1 MLTRLCR
8 WLQKCQVNNIFEF
21 YKLTEGSRLPFLF
34 IPIMKKTTIT
44 CLFLL
49 FCCVSFAQ
57 NSSYW
62 QQKAD
67 YKMDVKMD
75 VKSFTYQ
82 GTQELIYTNN
92 SPDTLK
98 KVYFHL
104 FNNAFQPGSEMNARL
119 ESISDPDR
127 RMVKTFK
134 TPEKTTY
141 ESRISVL
148 KPNEIGYLK
157 VTDFKQDGQ
166 AAETKTVG
174 TILEVFLK
182 NPILP
187 NQKSTFTMNFDGQ
200 VPVQIRRS
208 GRNSAEGIALSM
220 AQWYPKLAEYDFE
233 GWHPDPYI
241 GREFYGVWG
250 DFDVKITLDKD
261 YIIGGTG
268 YLQNPNE
275 IGYGYQD
282 EGVVVKHAKK
292 TKTLTWHF
300 LAPNVHDFTWA
311 ADKDYIH
318 DTAQV
323 PGGAKLHFFYKNNP
337 EIKENWKNLQPKAVQ
352 LMQFYNQNVGP
363 YPYKQYSIIQG
374 GDGGMEYAMSTL
386 ILGNG
391 TMKGLQGVTAHEMAH
406 SWFQFVL
413 ASNESKHYWMDEG
426 FTSFISDL
434 AENAIEEKKV
444 DNPLEGS
451 YKSYVFMVNSGKELP
466 QTTHADRHDV
476 NQIYSISAYSK
487 GSVFLSQLGYVIG
500 NENLMKTLRRYY
512 KEFAFKHP
520 TPTDF
525 IRVAEKV
532 SGTELEWYLND
543 WTRTTNTIDYG
554 IKDVTAKDNKTSITL
569 QRNGRM
575 PMPVDLYVEY
585 TDGTAETF
593 YVPLRMMFGNKPNPY
608 PNLKR
613 TVLNDWAW
621 SFGTYEFMID
631 KPKTSIKKI
640 IIDPSEM
647 MADVK
652 KENNVY
658 VQE

>member
-1 MLTRLCR
+1 
-8 WLQKCQVNNIFEF
+8 LQTNGRFTPSVFI
-21 YKLTEGSRLPFLF
+21 YKMMR
-34 IPIMKKTTIT
+34 KTTIT
-44 CLFLL
+44 YLFLIA
-49 FCCVSFAQ
+49 FSTGFSQ
-57 NSSYW
+57 NATYW

-67 YKMDVKMD
+67 YKMDVHID
-75 VKSFTYQ
+75 VKSFTYR
-82 GTQELIYTNN
+82 GKQELIYTNN
-92 SPDTLK
+92 SPDTLT

-104 FNNAFQPGSEMNARL
+104 FNNAFQPGSEMDARL
-119 ESISDPDR
+119 QSISDPDR

-141 ESRISVL
+141 ESKISTL
-148 KPNEIGYLK
+148 KENEIGYLK
-157 VTDFKQDGQ
+157 IPDFKHDDQILT
-166 AAETKTVG
+166 TKTIG
-174 TILEVFLK
+174 TILEVQLL

-187 NQKSTFTMNFDGQ
+187 NQKSTFTLSFDGQ

-208 GRNSAEGIALSM
+208 GRNNAEGIALSM
-220 AQWYPKLAEYDFE
+220 AQWYPKMAEYDFE
-233 GWHPDPYI
+233 GWHADPYI
-241 GREFYGVWG
+241 AREFYGVWG
-250 DFDVKITLDKD
+250 NFDVTITLDKD
-261 YIIGGTG
+261 YTIGGTG

-275 IGYGYQD
+275 IGHGYQD
-282 EGVVVKHAKK
+282 QGVVVKHSRR

-318 DTAQV
+318 DIAQV

-352 LMQFYNQNVGP
+352 MMQFYNQNIGP
-363 YPYKQYSIIQG
+363 YPYEQYSIIQG

-413 ASNESKHYWMDEG
+413 ATNESKHYWMDEG

-434 AENAIEEKKV
+434 AENFINDEKV
-444 DNPLEGS
+444 DNPLAGS
-451 YKSYVFMVNSGKELP
+451 YNSYYFMVNSGKELP

-525 IRVAEKV
+525 IRIAEKV
-532 SGTELEWYLND
+532 SGTELDWYLND
-543 WTRTTNTIDYG
+543 WTRTTNTIDYS
-554 IKDVTAKDNKTSITL
+554 IKEVVEKDNKTTITL
-569 QRNGRM
+569 ERTGRM
-575 PMPVDLYVEY
+575 PMPIDLYVEY
-585 TDGTAETF
+585 TDGSAETF
-593 YVPLRMMFGNKPNPY
+593 YVPLRMMFGEKPNPFQQL
-608 PNLKR
+608 NR
-613 TVLNDWAW
+613 TILPDWAW
-621 SFGTYEFMID
+621 SFGTYSFAIA
-631 KPKTSIKKI
+631 KTKKEIKQI
-640 IIDPSEM
+640 IIDPTEM
-647 MADVK
+647 MADVN
-652 KENNVY
+652 KENNIF

>member
-1 MLTRLCR
+1 MV
-8 WLQKCQVNNIFEF
+8 KF
-21 YKLTEGSRLPFLF
+21 
-34 IPIMKKTTIT
+34 TIAFT
-44 CLFLL
+44 FLL
-49 FCCVSFAQ
+49 ISSFSFAQ
-57 NSSYW
+57 NAPYW

-75 VKSFTYQ
+75 VKSFTYK
-82 GTQELIYTNN
+82 GTQEIIYTNN

-104 FNNAFQPGSEMNARL
+104 FNNAFQPGSEMDARL
-119 ESISDPDR
+119 QSISDPDK

-141 ESRISVL
+141 ESRISKL
-148 KPNEIGYLK
+148 TPTEIGFLK
-157 VTDFKQDGQ
+157 IINFKQDGQ
-166 AAETKTVG
+166 SAITKTTG

-187 NQKSTFTMNFDGQ
+187 NQKSTFTMDFDGQ

-208 GRNSAEGIALSM
+208 GRNSTEGIALSM
-220 AQWYPKLAEYDFE
+220 AQWYPKMAEYDFE

-261 YIIGGTG
+261 YTIGGTG

-275 IGYGYQD
+275 IGHGYED
-282 EGVVVKHAKK
+282 EGIVVKHPKK

-311 ADKDYIH
+311 ADNNYIH

-323 PGGAKLHFFYKNNP
+323 PGGAKLHFLYKNNP
-337 EIKENWKNLQPKAVQ
+337 EILENWKNLQSKAVQ
-352 LMQFYNQNVGP
+352 LMQFFNQNIGP

-391 TMKGLQGVTAHEMAH
+391 TFKGLQGVTAHEMAH

-413 ASNESKHYWMDEG
+413 ATNESKHYWMDEG

-434 AENAIEEKKV
+434 AENAINEEKV
-444 DNPLEGS
+444 DNPLAGS
-451 YKSYVFMVNSGKELP
+451 YSSYFYMVNTGKELP
-466 QTTHADRHDV
+466 QSTHADRHDV

-500 NENLMKTLRRYY
+500 NDNLMKTLRRYY

-532 SGTELEWYLND
+532 SGMELGWYLND
-543 WTRTTNTIDYG
+543 WTKTTNTIDYG
-554 IKDVTAKDNKTSITL
+554 IKEVSEKDNKTTITL
-569 QRNGRM
+569 ERIGRM
-575 PMPVDLYVEY
+575 PMPLDLYVEY
-585 TDGTAETF
+585 LDGTAETF
-593 YVPLRMMFGNKPNPY
+593 YIPLRMMFGEKLNPFTT
-608 PNLKR
+608 LKR
-613 TVLNDWAW
+613 TVLADWAW
-621 SFGTYEFMID
+621 SYGTYQFSID
-631 KPKTSIKKI
+631 KPKKQIKQI
-640 IIDPSEM
+640 IIDPTEM
-647 MADVK
+647 MADIK
-652 KENNVY
+652 KENNIF
-658 VQE
+658 VQ

>member
-1 MLTRLCR
+1 
-8 WLQKCQVNNIFEF
+8 
-21 YKLTEGSRLPFLF
+21 
-34 IPIMKKTTIT
+34 MKKIT
-44 CLFLL
+44 STSLL
-49 FCCVSFAQ
+49 SFIFSFGFAQ
-57 NSSYW
+57 NAPYW
-62 QQKAD
+62 QQQAD
-67 YKMDVKMD
+67 YKMDVNMD
-75 VKSFTYQ
+75 VKSFTYK
-82 GTQELIYTNN
+82 GKQELIYTNN

-104 FNNAFQPGSEMNARL
+104 FNNAFQPGSEMDARL
-119 ESISDPDR
+119 QSISDPDK

-134 TPEKTTY
+134 TPEKTSY
-141 ESRISVL
+141 ESRISKL
-148 KPNEIGYLK
+148 TPTEIGFLK
-157 VTDFKQDGQ
+157 IINFKQDGQ
-166 AAETKTVG
+166 SAITKTTG

-187 NQKSTFTMNFDGQ
+187 NQKSTFTMDFDGQ

-208 GRNSAEGIALSM
+208 GRNSTEGIALSM
-220 AQWYPKLAEYDFE
+220 AQWYPKMAEYDFE

-261 YIIGGTG
+261 YTIGGTG

-275 IGYGYQD
+275 IGHGYED
-282 EGVVVKHAKK
+282 EGIVVKHPKK

-311 ADKDYIH
+311 ADNNYIH

-323 PGGAKLHFFYKNNP
+323 PGGAKLHFLYKNNP
-337 EIKENWKNLQPKAVQ
+337 EILENWKNLQSKAVQ
-352 LMQFYNQNVGP
+352 LMQFFNQNIGP

-391 TMKGLQGVTAHEMAH
+391 TFKGLQGVTAHEMAH

-413 ASNESKHYWMDEG
+413 ATNESKHYWMDEG

-434 AENAIEEKKV
+434 AENAINEEKV
-444 DNPLEGS
+444 DNPLAGS
-451 YKSYVFMVNSGKELP
+451 YSSYFYMVNTGKELP
-466 QTTHADRHDV
+466 QSTHADRHDV

-500 NENLMKTLRRYY
+500 NDNLMKTLRRYY

-532 SGTELEWYLND
+532 SGMELGWYLND
-543 WTRTTNTIDYG
+543 WTKTTNTIDYG
-554 IKDVTAKDNKTSITL
+554 IKEVSEKDNKTTITL
-569 QRNGRM
+569 ERIGRM
-575 PMPVDLYVEY
+575 PMPLDLYVEY
-585 TDGTAETF
+585 LDGTAETF
-593 YVPLRMMFGNKPNPY
+593 YIPLRMIFGEKPNPFTG
-608 PNLKR
+608 LKR
-613 TVLNDWAW
+613 TVLADWAW
-621 SFGTYEFMID
+621 SYGTYQFSID
-631 KPKTSIKKI
+631 KPKKDIKQI
-640 IIDPSEM
+640 IIDPTEI
-647 MADVK
+647 MADIK
-652 KENNVY
+652 KENNIF
-658 VQE
+658 VQ

>member
-1 MLTRLCR
+1 
-8 WLQKCQVNNIFEF
+8 
-21 YKLTEGSRLPFLF
+21 
-34 IPIMKKTTIT
+34 MKKSTIT
-44 CLFLL
+44 SLFLIVCSL
-49 FCCVSFAQ
+49 GFAQ
-57 NSSYW
+57 NHSYW
-62 QQKAD
+62 QQHAD
-67 YKMDVKMD
+67 YKIDVNMD
-75 VKSFTYQ
+75 VKSFTYK
-82 GTQELIYTNN
+82 GKQELVYTNN

-104 FNNAFQPGSEMNARL
+104 FNNAFQPGSEMDARL
-119 ESISDPDR
+119 QSISDPDR

-157 VTDFKQDGQ
+157 VLDFKQDGQ
-166 AAETKTVG
+166 SAITKTVG
-174 TILEVFLK
+174 TILEVQLQK
-182 NPILP
+182 PILP

-200 VPVQIRRS
+200 VPLQIRRS
-208 GRNSAEGIALSM
+208 GRNSVEGIALSM
-220 AQWYPKLAEYDFE
+220 AQWYPKMAEFDFE

-241 GREFYGVWG
+241 GREFHGVWG

-268 YLQNPNE
+268 YLQNQNE

-282 EGVVVKHAKK
+282 EGITVKHPKK

-300 LAPNVHDFTWA
+300 VAPKVHDFTWA
-311 ADKDYIH
+311 ADKDYLH
-318 DTAQV
+318 DIVQV
-323 PGGAKLHFFYKNNP
+323 PGGAKIHFLYKNNP
-337 EIKENWKNLQPKAVQ
+337 DILANWKNLQTKAVQ
-352 LMQFYNQNVGP
+352 LMQFFNENIGP
-363 YPYKQYSIIQG
+363 YPYDQYSIIQG

-413 ASNESKHYWMDEG
+413 ATNESKHYWMDEG

-434 AENAIEEKKV
+434 AENAINEEKV
-444 DNPLEGS
+444 DNPLAGS
-451 YKSYVFMVNSGKELP
+451 YNSYYFLMNSGKELP

-476 NQIYSISAYSK
+476 NQAYSISAYSK
-487 GSVFLSQLGYVIG
+487 GSIFLSQLGYVIG

-554 IKDVTAKDNKTSITL
+554 IKNVSEKDKKTTVTLERI
-569 QRNGRM
+569 GRM
-575 PMPVDLYVEY
+575 PMPIDLYVEY

-593 YVPLRMMFGNKPNPY
+593 YVPLRMMFGEKPNPY
-608 PNLKR
+608 TQLKR
-613 TVLNDWAW
+613 TVLSDWAW
-621 SFGTYEFMID
+621 SFGTYEFSID
-631 KPKTSIKKI
+631 RPKKDIKLMV
-640 IIDPSEM
+640 IDPSEM
-647 MADVK
+647 MADFN
-652 KENNVY
+652 KENNSY

>member
-1 MLTRLCR
+1 MR
-8 WLQKCQVNNIFEF
+8 
-21 YKLTEGSRLPFLF
+21 
-34 IPIMKKTTIT
+34 KTAIT
-44 CLFLL
+44 NLL
-49 FCCVSFAQ
+49 SIICSIGFAQ

-67 YKMDVKMD
+67 YKMDVAID
-75 VKSFTYQ
+75 VKSFTYK
-82 GTQELIYTNN
+82 GKQEIIYSNN

-104 FNNAFQPGSEMNARL
+104 FNNAFQPGSEMDARL
-119 ESISDPDR
+119 QSISDPDK

-134 TPEKTTY
+134 TPEKTSY
-141 ESRISVL
+141 ESRISKL
-148 KPNEIGYLK
+148 TPTEIGFLK
-157 VTDFKQDGQ
+157 IINFKQDGQ
-166 AAETKTVG
+166 SAITKTTG

-187 NQKSTFTMNFDGQ
+187 NQKSTFTMDFDGQ

-220 AQWYPKLAEYDFE
+220 AQWYPKIAEYDFE

-241 GREFYGVWG
+241 AREFYGVWG
-250 DFDVKITLDKD
+250 NFDVKITIDKD
-261 YIIGGTG
+261 YTIGGTG

-275 IGYGYQD
+275 IGHGYED
-282 EGVVVKHAKK
+282 EGVVVKHSKK
-292 TKTLTWHF
+292 IKTLTWHF

-318 DTAQV
+318 DTVQI
-323 PGGAKLHFFYKNNP
+323 PNGPKLHFLYKNNP
-337 EIKENWKNLQPKAVQ
+337 DIKENWKNLQPISVK
-352 LMQFYNQNVGP
+352 LMEFFSENVGP

-391 TMKGLQGVTAHEMAH
+391 TMAGLQGVTAHEMAH

-413 ASNESKHYWMDEG
+413 ATNESKHYWMDEG

-434 AENAIEEKKV
+434 AENAISTKKV

-451 YKSYVFMVNSGKELP
+451 YKSYYFMVNSGKELP

-500 NENLMKTLRRYY
+500 NDNLMKTLRRYY

-520 TPTDF
+520 TPNDF
-525 IRVAEKV
+525 IRIAEKV
-532 SGTELEWYLND
+532 SGMELGWYLND
-543 WTRTTNTIDYG
+543 WTKTTNTIDYG
-554 IKDVTAKDNKTSITL
+554 IKEVSEKDNKTTITL
-569 QRNGRM
+569 ERIGRM
-575 PMPVDLYVEY
+575 PMPLDLYVEY
-585 TDGTAETF
+585 LDGTAETF
-593 YVPLRMMFGNKPNPY
+593 YIPLRMIFGEKPNPFTG
-608 PNLKR
+608 LKR
-613 TVLNDWAW
+613 TVLADWAW
-621 SFGTYEFMID
+621 SYGTYQFSID
-631 KPKTSIKKI
+631 KPKKQIKQI
-640 IIDPSEM
+640 IIDPTEM
-647 MADVK
+647 MADIK
-652 KENNVY
+652 KENNIF
-658 VQE
+658 VQ

>member
-1 MLTRLCR
+1 
-8 WLQKCQVNNIFEF
+8 
-21 YKLTEGSRLPFLF
+21 
-34 IPIMKKTTIT
+34 MKQTTIT
-44 CLFLL
+44 SLVLFVCLFG
-49 FCCVSFAQ
+49 FAQ

-62 QQKAD
+62 QQQAD
-67 YKMDVKMD
+67 YKMDVTMD
-75 VKSFTYQ
+75 VKTYSYQ
-82 GTQELIYTNN
+82 GKQEIIYSNN

-104 FNNAFQPGSEMNARL
+104 FNNAFQPGSEMDARL
-119 ESISDPDR
+119 QSISDPDK

-134 TPEKTTY
+134 TPEKTTF
-141 ESRISVL
+141 ESKISKL
-148 KPNEIGYLK
+148 TPTEIGFLK
-157 VTDFKQDGQ
+157 ITDFTQDGQ
-166 AAETKTVG
+166 ITEIKTVG

-187 NQKSTFTMNFDGQ
+187 NQKTTFTMNFDGQ

-208 GRNSAEGIALSM
+208 GRNNAEGIALSM
-220 AQWYPKLAEYDFE
+220 AQWYPKMAEYDFE

-241 GREFYGVWG
+241 AREFYGVWG
-250 DFDVKITLDKD
+250 NFDVKITLNKD
-261 YIIGGTG
+261 YTIGGTG
-268 YLQNPNE
+268 YLQNPND
-275 IGYGYQD
+275 IGHGYQD
-282 EGVVVKHAKK
+282 EGVVVKHARK

-323 PGGAKLHFFYKNNP
+323 PDGPKLHFFYKNNP

-352 LMQFYNQNVGP
+352 MMQFYNQNVGP

-413 ASNESKHYWMDEG
+413 ATNESKHYWMDEG

-434 AENAIEEKKV
+434 AENFINAEKV
-444 DNPLEGS
+444 DNPLESS
-451 YKSYVFMVNSGKELP
+451 YKNYFYMVDTGKELP
-466 QTTHADRHDV
+466 QTTHADRHDI

-500 NENLMKTLRRYY
+500 NDNLMKTIRRYY
-512 KEFAFKHP
+512 NEFAFKHP
-520 TPTDF
+520 TPNDF

-532 SGTELEWYLND
+532 SGMELGWYLND

-554 IKDVTAKDNKTSITL
+554 IKEVIEKDNQTTVIL
-569 QRNGRM
+569 ERIGRM
-575 PMPVDLYVEY
+575 PMPIDLYVEY
-585 TDGTAETF
+585 TDGSAETF
-593 YVPLRMMFGNKPNPY
+593 YIPLRMTFGEKANPY
-608 PNLKR
+608 AQLKR
-613 TVLNDWAW
+613 TVVADWAW
-621 SFGTYEFMID
+621 SFPTYQFSID
-631 KPKTSIKKI
+631 RPKKDIKQI
-640 IIDPSEM
+640 IIDPTEM
-647 MADVK
+647 MADVT
-652 KENNVY
+652 KENNIFI
-658 VQE
+658 QE

>member
-1 MLTRLCR
+1 MQTNGRFTPS
-8 WLQKCQVNNIFEF
+8 V
-21 YKLTEGSRLPFLF
+21 F
-34 IPIMKKTTIT
+34 IYIMMRKTTIT
-44 CLFLL
+44 YLFLIA
-49 FCCVSFAQ
+49 FSTGFSQ
-57 NSSYW
+57 SSAYW

-67 YKMDVKMD
+67 YKMDVNMD
-75 VKSFTYQ
+75 VKSFTYK
-82 GTQELIYTNN
+82 GKQELIYTNN
-92 SPDTLK
+92 SPDTLT

-104 FNNAFQPGSEMNARL
+104 FNNAFQPGSEMDARL
-119 ESISDPDR
+119 QSISDPDR

-141 ESRISVL
+141 ESKISTL
-148 KPNEIGYLK
+148 KENEIGYLK
-157 VTDFKQDGQ
+157 ITDFKHDDQILT
-166 AAETKTVG
+166 TKTIG
-174 TILEVFLK
+174 TILEVQLL

-187 NQKSTFTMNFDGQ
+187 NQKSTFTLNFDGQ

-208 GRNSAEGIALSM
+208 GRNNAEGIALSM
-220 AQWYPKLAEYDFE
+220 AQWYPKMAEYDFE
-233 GWHPDPYI
+233 GWHADPYI
-241 GREFYGVWG
+241 AREFYGVWG
-250 DFDVKITLDKD
+250 NFDVTITLDKD
-261 YIIGGTG
+261 YTIGGTG

-275 IGYGYQD
+275 IGHGYQD
-282 EGVVVKHAKK
+282 QGVVVKHSRR

-318 DTAQV
+318 DIAQV

-352 LMQFYNQNVGP
+352 MMQFYNQNIGP
-363 YPYKQYSIIQG
+363 YPYEQYSIIQG

-413 ASNESKHYWMDEG
+413 ATNESKHYWMDEG

-434 AENAIEEKKV
+434 AENFINDEKV
-444 DNPLEGS
+444 DNPLAGS
-451 YKSYVFMVNSGKELP
+451 YNSYYFMVNSGKELP

-525 IRVAEKV
+525 IRIAEKV
-532 SGTELEWYLND
+532 SGTELDWYLND
-543 WTRTTNTIDYG
+543 WTRTTNTIDYS
-554 IKDVTAKDNKTSITL
+554 IKEVVEKDNKTTITL
-569 QRNGRM
+569 ERTGRM
-575 PMPVDLYVEY
+575 PMPIDLYVEY
-585 TDGTAETF
+585 TDGSAETF
-593 YVPLRMMFGNKPNPY
+593 YVPLRMMFGEKPNP
-608 PNLKR
+608 
-613 TVLNDWAW
+613 
-621 SFGTYEFMID
+621 F
-631 KPKTSIKKI
+631 
-640 IIDPSEM
+640 
-647 MADVK
+647 
-652 KENNVY
+652 
-658 VQE
+658 

>member
-1 MLTRLCR
+1 MV
-8 WLQKCQVNNIFEF
+8 KF
-21 YKLTEGSRLPFLF
+21 
-34 IPIMKKTTIT
+34 TIAFT
-44 CLFLL
+44 FLL
-49 FCCVSFAQ
+49 ISSFSFAQ
-57 NSSYW
+57 NAPYW

-75 VKSFTYQ
+75 VKSFTYK
-82 GTQELIYTNN
+82 GTQEIIYTNN

-104 FNNAFQPGSEMNARL
+104 FNNAFQPGSEMDARL
-119 ESISDPDR
+119 QSISDPDK

-134 TPEKTTY
+134 TPEKTSY
-141 ESRISVL
+141 ESRISKL
-148 KPNEIGYLK
+148 TPTEIGFLK
-157 VTDFKQDGQ
+157 IINFKQDGQ
-166 AAETKTVG
+166 SAITKTTG

-187 NQKSTFTMNFDGQ
+187 NQKSTFTMDFDGQ

-220 AQWYPKLAEYDFE
+220 AQWYPKIAEYDFE

-261 YIIGGTG
+261 YTIGGTG

-275 IGYGYQD
+275 IGHGYED
-282 EGVVVKHAKK
+282 EGIVVKHPKK

-311 ADKDYIH
+311 ADNNYIH

-323 PGGAKLHFFYKNNP
+323 PGGAKLHFLYKNNP
-337 EIKENWKNLQPKAVQ
+337 DIKENWKNLQPISVK
-352 LMQFYNQNVGP
+352 LMEFFSENVGP

-391 TMKGLQGVTAHEMAH
+391 TMAGLQGVTAHEMAH

-413 ASNESKHYWMDEG
+413 ATNESKHYWMDEG

-434 AENAIEEKKV
+434 AENAISTKKV

-451 YKSYVFMVNSGKELP
+451 YKSYYFMVNSGKELP

-500 NENLMKTLRRYY
+500 NDNLMKTLRRYY

-520 TPTDF
+520 TPNDF
-525 IRVAEKV
+525 IRIAEKV
-532 SGTELEWYLND
+532 SGMELGWYLND
-543 WTRTTNTIDYG
+543 WTKTTNTIDYG
-554 IKDVTAKDNKTSITL
+554 IKEVSEKDNKTTITL
-569 QRNGRM
+569 ERIGRM
-575 PMPVDLYVEY
+575 PMPLDLYVEY
-585 TDGTAETF
+585 LDGTAETF
-593 YVPLRMMFGNKPNPY
+593 YIPLRMMFGEKLNPFTT
-608 PNLKR
+608 LKR
-613 TVLNDWAW
+613 TVLADWAW
-621 SFGTYEFMID
+621 SYGTYQFSID
-631 KPKTSIKKI
+631 KPKKQIKQI
-640 IIDPSEM
+640 IIDPTEM
-647 MADVK
+647 MADIK
-652 KENNVY
+652 KENNIF
-658 VQE
+658 VQ

>member
-1 MLTRLCR
+1 MV
-8 WLQKCQVNNIFEF
+8 KF
-21 YKLTEGSRLPFLF
+21 
-34 IPIMKKTTIT
+34 TIAFT
-44 CLFLL
+44 FLL
-49 FCCVSFAQ
+49 ISSFSFAQ
-57 NSSYW
+57 NAPYW

-75 VKSFTYQ
+75 VKSFTYK
-82 GTQELIYTNN
+82 GTQEIIYTNN

-104 FNNAFQPGSEMNARL
+104 FNNAFQPGSEMDARL
-119 ESISDPDR
+119 QSISDPDK

-141 ESRISVL
+141 ESRISKL
-148 KPNEIGYLK
+148 TPTEIGFLK
-157 VTDFKQDGQ
+157 IINFKQDGQ
-166 AAETKTVG
+166 SAITKTTG

-187 NQKSTFTMNFDGQ
+187 NQKSTFTMDFDGQ

-208 GRNSAEGIALSM
+208 GRNSTEGIALSM
-220 AQWYPKLAEYDFE
+220 AQWYPKMAEYDFE

-261 YIIGGTG
+261 YTIGGTG

-275 IGYGYQD
+275 IGHGYED
-282 EGVVVKHAKK
+282 EGIVVKHPKK

-311 ADKDYIH
+311 ADNNYIH

-323 PGGAKLHFFYKNNP
+323 PGGAKLHFLYKNNP
-337 EIKENWKNLQPKAVQ
+337 EILENWKNLQSKAVQ
-352 LMQFYNQNVGP
+352 LMQFFNQNIGP

-391 TMKGLQGVTAHEMAH
+391 TFKGLQGVTAHEMAH

-413 ASNESKHYWMDEG
+413 ATNESKHYWMDEG

-434 AENAIEEKKV
+434 AENAINEEKV
-444 DNPLEGS
+444 DNPLAGS
-451 YKSYVFMVNSGKELP
+451 YSSYFYMVNTGKELP
-466 QTTHADRHDV
+466 QSTHADRHDV

-500 NENLMKTLRRYY
+500 NDNLMKTLRRYY

-532 SGTELEWYLND
+532 SGMELGWYLND
-543 WTRTTNTIDYG
+543 WTKTTNTIDYG
-554 IKDVTAKDNKTSITL
+554 IKEVSEKDNKTTITL
-569 QRNGRM
+569 ERIGRM
-575 PMPVDLYVEY
+575 PMPLDLYVEY
-585 TDGTAETF
+585 LDGTAETF
-593 YVPLRMMFGNKPNPY
+593 YIPLRMIFGEKPNPFTG
-608 PNLKR
+608 LKR
-613 TVLNDWAW
+613 TVLADWAW
-621 SFGTYEFMID
+621 SYGTYQFSID
-631 KPKTSIKKI
+631 KPKKDIKQI
-640 IIDPSEM
+640 IIDPTEM
-647 MADVK
+647 MADIK
-652 KENNVY
+652 KENNIF
-658 VQE
+658 VQ

>member
-1 MLTRLCR
+1 
-8 WLQKCQVNNIFEF
+8 
-21 YKLTEGSRLPFLF
+21 
-34 IPIMKKTTIT
+34 
-44 CLFLL
+44 
-49 FCCVSFAQ
+49 
-57 NSSYW
+57 
-62 QQKAD
+62 
-67 YKMDVKMD
+67 MDVNMD
-75 VKSFTYQ
+75 VKSFTYK
-82 GTQELIYTNN
+82 GKQELIYTNN
-92 SPDTLK
+92 SPDTLT

-104 FNNAFQPGSEMNARL
+104 FNNAFQPGSEMDARL
-119 ESISDPDR
+119 QSISDPDR

-134 TPEKTTY
+134 TAEKTTFQ
-141 ESRISVL
+141 SKISTL
-148 KPNEIGYLK
+148 KENEIGYLK
-157 VTDFKQDGQ
+157 ITDFKHDNQFVT
-166 AAETKTVG
+166 TKTIG
-174 TILEVFLK
+174 TILEVQLL

-187 NQKSTFTMNFDGQ
+187 NQKSTFTLNFDGQ

-208 GRNSAEGIALSM
+208 GRNNEEGIALSM

-250 DFDVKITLDKD
+250 NFDVKITLDKE

-268 YLQNPNE
+268 YLQNPND

-282 EGVVVKHAKK
+282 EGVAVKHSRK

-323 PGGAKLHFFYKNNP
+323 PGGAKLHFLYKNNP
-337 EIKENWKNLQPKAVQ
+337 EIRENWKNLQPKAVQ
-352 LMQFYNQNVGP
+352 LMQFYNQSVGP
-363 YPYKQYSIIQG
+363 YPYEQYSIIQG

-391 TMKGLQGVTAHEMAH
+391 TMKGLFGVTAHEMAH

-413 ASNESKHYWMDEG
+413 ATNESAHYWMDEG

-434 AENAIEEKKV
+434 AENALSEEKV
-444 DNPLEGS
+444 PNPLAGS
-451 YKSYVFMVNSGKELP
+451 YKGYFNLVKSGNELP
-466 QTTHADRHDV
+466 QTTQADRHDL
-476 NQIYSISAYSK
+476 NRSYSNSAYSK

-500 NENLMKTLRRYY
+500 NDNLMKTLRRYY

-532 SGTELEWYLND
+532 SGTELDWYLND
-543 WTRTTNTIDYG
+543 WTRTTNTIDYSV
-554 IKDVTAKDNKTSITL
+554 KEVSEKENKTTL
-569 QRNGRM
+569 TLERIGRM
-575 PMPVDLYVEY
+575 PMPIDLYVEY

-593 YVPLRMMFGNKPNPY
+593 YIPLRMMFGEKPNPFLQ
-608 PNLKR
+608 LKR
-613 TVLNDWAW
+613 TVLPDWAW
-621 SFGTYEFMID
+621 SYGTYQLFID
-631 KPKTSIKKI
+631 KPKKDIKKVV
-640 IIDPSEM
+640 IDPTEM
-647 MADVK
+647 MADVN
-652 KENNVY
+652 KENNIFT
-658 VQE
+658 QK

>member
-1 MLTRLCR
+1 MKISITS
-8 WLQKCQVNNIFEF
+8 F
-21 YKLTEGSRLPFLF
+21 FL
-34 IPIMKKTTIT
+34 IASSIG
-44 CLFLL
+44 
-49 FCCVSFAQ
+49 FAQ

-62 QQKAD
+62 QQQAD
-67 YKMDVKMD
+67 YKMEVNMD
-75 VKSFTYQ
+75 VKSFTYN
-82 GTQELIYTNN
+82 GKQEITYTNN

-104 FNNAFQPGSEMNARL
+104 FNNAFQPGSEMDARL
-119 ESISDPDR
+119 QSISDPDR

-134 TPEKTTY
+134 APEKTTY
-141 ESRISVL
+141 KSRINAL

-157 VTDFKQDGQ
+157 ITDFKQEGQ
-166 AAETKTVG
+166 LALTKTIG
-174 TILEVFLK
+174 TILEVQLL

-187 NQKSTFTMNFDGQ
+187 HQKSTFTMNFDGQ

-208 GRNSAEGIALSM
+208 GRNNEEGIALSM
-220 AQWYPKLAEYDFE
+220 SQWYPKMAEYDFE

-250 DFDVKITLDKD
+250 NFDVKITLDKE

-275 IGYGYQD
+275 IGYGYQE
-282 EGVVVKHAKK
+282 EGVIVKHPKK

-337 EIKENWKNLQPKAVQ
+337 EIIQNWKNLQPKAVQ

-363 YPYKQYSIIQG
+363 YPYEQYSIIQG

-391 TMKGLQGVTAHEMAH
+391 TMKGLFSVTAHEMAH

-413 ASNESKHYWMDEG
+413 ATNESSHYWMDEG

-434 AENAIEEKKV
+434 AENALSEEKV
-444 DNPLEGS
+444 PNPLEGS
-451 YKSYVFMVNSGKELP
+451 YKSYFKMVQSGNELP
-466 QTTHADRHDV
+466 QTTQADRHDL
-476 NQIYSISAYSK
+476 NRTYSTSAYSK
-487 GSVFLSQLGYVIG
+487 GSIFLSQLGYVIG
-500 NENLMKTLRRYY
+500 NDNLMKTLRRYY

-525 IRVAEKV
+525 IRIAEKV
-532 SGTELEWYLND
+532 SETELDWYLND

-554 IKDVTAKDNKTSITL
+554 IKEVAEKDNKTTITL
-569 QRNGRM
+569 ERIGRM
-575 PMPVDLYVEY
+575 PLPIDLYVEY
-585 TDGTAETF
+585 TDGTAET
-593 YVPLRMMFGNKPNPY
+593 YYIPLRMMFGEKPNPFQQ
-608 PNLKR
+608 LKR
-613 TVLNDWAW
+613 VVLGDWAW
-621 SFGTYEFMID
+621 SYPIYTFTID
-631 KPKTSIKKI
+631 KSKKEIKQI
-640 IIDPSEM
+640 IIDPTEM
-647 MADVK
+647 MADVN
-652 KENNVY
+652 KENNIFI
-658 VQE
+658 QE